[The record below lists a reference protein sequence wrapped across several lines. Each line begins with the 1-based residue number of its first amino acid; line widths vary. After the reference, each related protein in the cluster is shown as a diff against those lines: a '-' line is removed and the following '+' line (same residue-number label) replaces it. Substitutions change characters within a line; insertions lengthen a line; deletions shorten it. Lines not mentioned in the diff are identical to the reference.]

1 MFLLRVLISTFVF
14 DKNKMIPQVHTLQ
27 SISDYFELAES
38 DRIQVMNTFSEETL
52 SVAPDLFSLIDKI
65 GTASDKSKEAE
76 ELIFDIDER
85 VNIVTHK
92 LKFIKENNKPKVLLL
107 SEVIPPSINS
117 NEYCQLLIKM
127 AGGKI
132 VAEEEFEADE
142 ANPDVIILLSET
154 MERMFGGLANMLSLE
169 EWKKTNAVKKNQVF
183 LIDGSRHLKNWDVN
197 FASDLEVL
205 AEILYP
211 QYLTFSDNGES
222 WIRFEL

>member
-1 MFLLRVLISTFVF
+1 MSQ
-14 DKNKMIPQVHTLQ
+14 QVHTLQ
-27 SISDYFELAES
+27 SISDFFELAEG
-38 DRIQVMNTFSEETL
+38 DRIQVLKTYSEEAL
-52 SVAPDLFSLIDKI
+52 SIMSDLFSLIDKI
-65 GTASDKSKEAE
+65 GIATNNLEKAQ

-85 VNIVTHK
+85 VNIITHK
-92 LKFIKENNKPKVLLL
+92 LKFINEANKPKVLLL

-117 NEYCQLLIKM
+117 NEYCHLLIKM

-132 VAEEEFEADE
+132 LTEEEFEADE
-142 ANPDVIILLSET
+142 SNPDVIILLSET

-197 FASDLEVL
+197 FASDLEIL

-211 QYLTFSDNGES
+211 QYLTFSGKGES
-222 WIRFEL
+222 WLNFEL